1 MQVILPDKSRHTLPQ
16 DPQDIRG
23 ILLKFGCNP
32 TSVIV
37 IRNGI
42 VVPED
47 FTARG
52 DDEIRII
59 SVSHG
64 G

>member
-16 DPQDIRG
+16 DPQDIRE

-47 FTARG
+47 FTARE